1 MSHCRGRYYDWCMA
15 EGNPID
21 GLRRN
26 SEEEKNMKKD
36 DDNAQNLWK
45 TTDRDRET
53 EKYESKQRDQGA
65 KASKKSES
73 YPKTIIIGS
82 NDDHISLCACT
93 KLSEMKE
100 KYFKGIMVDNFRFL
114 EDERDIL
121 TKEGKYSTKMRP
133 NKSTMKHVITNHRNQ
148 GEC

>member
-1 MSHCRGRYYDWCMA
+1 MA

-53 EKYESKQRDQGA
+53 EKYESKQRD
-65 KASKKSES
+65 
-73 YPKTIIIGS
+73 
-82 NDDHISLCACT
+82 
-93 KLSEMKE
+93 
-100 KYFKGIMVDNFRFL
+100 
-114 EDERDIL
+114 
-121 TKEGKYSTKMRP
+121 
-133 NKSTMKHVITNHRNQ
+133 
-148 GEC
+148 